1 VIDQV
6 ADPLH
11 QRQRMRLLLASCA
24 LILVGCAGRYR
35 TEFVGTGNALV
46 TTRGGAPQSQTDSV
60 AAPGAGGI
68 ELPRGSYDFA
78 IRFDIPRAQII
89 QWRASCP
96 GVELEGAVGETYDAY
111 RTRRIAELRELLE
124 RDRRR
129 AAMVTNVLVG
139 SVAPRGRVRVV
150 TPLGTAVVHGRAPD
164 DAVGEAVA
172 VEPALELSPGDT
184 GRGTL
189 GARIRVTTTGPGVCA
204 ITAVADD
211 ADLRAS
217 FQVTRVR
224 DLDAEA
230 REQQATRTTG
240 AIDARARV
248 SSQLVVWGADAAA
261 RQRRFEAEARQR
273 AEAEARAGAGAR
285 VRAEAELRVTS
296 EANLRAEAEAHA
308 EAERVRIRAEAEAR
322 ARWESGAPARARAEL
337 VTRHRTI
344 AYTTREHL
352 IAWLVTECRADPG
365 RRARLEEAA
374 RIERVERDRQIALRI
389 EAVAAARFRIRA
401 ERDAQL
407 AARVEL
413 EQARAAREAALII
426 ELEQRRT
433 DHALRVRSEVS
444 GYLVSLGARLRP
456 PRPEVIAEEPG
467 LAPFPG
473 ATWSAGH
480 WSWTGG
486 QWIWTAGGWS
496 DPDTF
501 GETGGEVIVDV
512 GRGSIPG
519 GGGYSSGYTGGRG
532 RIVRDAPPI
541 IRRRAPA
548 PPVVR
553 DHRDRMP
560 ALPVVRDN
568 HDRTPVVRDHRRKET
583 TTRDKEP
590 QQDDKQVRD
599 RRR

>member
-1 VIDQV
+1 
-6 ADPLH
+6 
-11 QRQRMRLLLASCA
+11 MRLLLASCA
-24 LILVGCAGRYR
+24 LILGGCAGRYR

-46 TTRGGAPQSQTDSV
+46 TTRGAPQSQGDSV

-68 ELPRGSYDFA
+68 ELPRGAYDFA

-150 TPLGTAVVHGRAPD
+150 TPRGTAVVHSRAPD

-172 VEPALELSPGDT
+172 TQVLEPALELSPGDT

-189 GARIRVTTTGPGVCA
+189 GARIRVTTTGRGVCA

-211 ADLRAS
+211 AETRAS

-230 REQQATRTTG
+230 REQRATLTTG
-240 AIDARARV
+240 AIDVRARV
-248 SSQLVVWGADAAA
+248 SSQLVGWGADEAG

-273 AEAEARAGAGAR
+273 AEAEARAGADAR
-285 VRAEAELRVTS
+285 VRAEAELRVTR
-296 EANLRAEAEAHA
+296 EANLRAEAEARA
-308 EAERVRIRAEAEAR
+308 EAERVRIRVEAEAR
-322 ARWESGAPARARAEL
+322 IQWEAGAPARARAEL

-344 AYTTREHL
+344 AYTTRAHL

-365 RRARLEEAA
+365 RRARLEETA

-389 EAVAAARFRIRA
+389 EAAEAERFRIRA

-426 ELEQRRT
+426 ELEQRRI

-456 PRPEVIAEEPG
+456 PRPELIAEEPG

-473 ATWSAGH
+473 ATWSAGR

-486 QWIWTAGGWS
+486 RWIWMAGGWS

-501 GETGGEVIVDV
+501 GETGGEVAVDV
-512 GRGSIPG
+512 GLGDSRGSIPIG
-519 GGGYSSGYTGGRG
+519 GGGYSSGYTGGVRG
-532 RIVRDAPPI
+532 RIVRVAPPI
-541 IRRRAPA
+541 IRRRTPA

-560 ALPVVRDN
+560 APPVVRDN

-583 TTRDKEP
+583 TTRDKET
-590 QQDDKQVRD
+590 QQDDKKVRD